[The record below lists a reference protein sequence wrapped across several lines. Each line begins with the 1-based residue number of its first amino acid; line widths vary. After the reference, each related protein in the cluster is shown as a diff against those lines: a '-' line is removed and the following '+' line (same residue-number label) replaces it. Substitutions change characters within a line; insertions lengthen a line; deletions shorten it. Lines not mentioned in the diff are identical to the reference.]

1 MLCATA
7 ACNFSTS
14 EVQKLLRSCEVLYIL
29 TSKCASHHSGLPF
42 FDIETSKIA
51 PKLRCFV
58 HFDLQMRF
66 APQRR
71 AIFHFAAETAT
82 SAPAALASL
91 LFEHPEPRIIEQT
104 QRFVTFLTVAAC
116 VSSFYSDSTSV
127 LIVFLLTWLLYSAF
141 QLSIFSEI
149 RRLNF
154 LR

>member
-14 EVQKLLRSCEVLYIL
+14 EVQKLLGSCEVL
-29 TSKCASHHSGLPF
+29 TSKCASRHSGLPF
-42 FDIETSKIA
+42 FDIATSKIA

-66 APQRR
+66 APQWR

-127 LIVFLLTWLLYSAF
+127 LIVFLLT
-141 QLSIFSEI
+141 
-149 RRLNF
+149 
-154 LR
+154 